1 MTISPSALIDSFA
14 ATAGLLSD
22 IGILIE
28 LPQGRV
34 VHVNPCFTASLGH
47 EGAAVLG
54 RTPSEARWVKDGEAF
69 AAFVAKVAAGGS
81 GNASIQQMLHRDGHV
96 VELSLRGGVLHADHQ
111 RFVQLVAR
119 DVTGIEQL
127 RLEREAIFNGV
138 PVGLALT
145 RARHFVH
152 ANASFERLFG
162 FDPGTLAGQS
172 GRVVWPSDEVYQEFG
187 RRVGPDLARGLTV
200 EVEVRGRARG
210 AGARPHIRLVAKVLD
225 PLRPEVGGTVWICED
240 VSERVRLTEAIQG
253 ALAKAEDASRAKSA
267 FLANMSH
274 ELRTPLNA
282 VLGLARLMQH
292 GPTSDELRREYL
304 DLIADNA
311 SGLTRIVSDIL
322 DLSKI
327 DAGKMALEVVAF
339 DLHELVRTLHASY
352 SVLAKTRGLQFGVS
366 IDAGVPK
373 VVQSDPVRLRQ
384 ILSNFVSN
392 ALKFTSNGSVNISVA
407 PAAPGSTRFSV
418 KDSGC
423 GFDDETRARLFQP
436 FSQAD
441 NSTTRRHGGTGLGLS
456 ICQQL
461 ATLMGGSV
469 GVESRID
476 QGSVFWVDL
485 PLTASQEAPQVSGF
499 GEVEESAMAGLR
511 VLVVED
517 NPVNSLICKAML
529 EQRGMQVVE
538 AANGA
543 LAVAAVAAAADE
555 GKDFDVILMDVQM
568 PVMDGLEATARLRER
583 YPRLKLPI
591 IGLSAAAMTS
601 DRDAALQ
608 AGMNEF
614 TTKPIE
620 PRRLIAAISRAMSRR
635 RL

>member
-1 MTISPSALIDSFA
+1 MTISTSALIDSFA

-34 VHVNPCFTASLGH
+34 VHVNPCFTAALGH
-47 EGAAVLG
+47 EAAAVLG

-69 AAFVAKVAAGGS
+69 AAFVAKVAAGG
-81 GNASIQQMLHRDGHV
+81 GGASIQQVLHRDGHV
-96 VELSLRGGVLHADHQ
+96 VELTLRGGVLHADHQ
-111 RFVQLVAR
+111 RFVQLIAR
-119 DVTGIEQL
+119 DVAGIDQL
-127 RLEREAIFNGV
+127 RLEREAILNGV
-138 PVGLALT
+138 PVGIALT
-145 RARHFVH
+145 RAQRFVH
-152 ANASFERLFG
+152 ANATFERLFG
-162 FDPGTLAGQS
+162 IAPGTLAGQS
-172 GRVVWPSDEVYQEFG
+172 GRDVWPSDEAYVDFG

-200 EVEVRGRARG
+200 EAEVRGLANG
-210 AGARPHIRLVAKVLD
+210 AGVRPHIRLIAKVLD

-240 VSERVRLTEAIQG
+240 VSERVGLTEALQS
-253 ALAKAEDASRAKSA
+253 ALAKAEAASRAKSA

-327 DAGKMALEVVAF
+327 DAGKMTLEVVAF

-352 SVLAKTRGLQFGVS
+352 SVLARTRGLQFGVS
-366 IDAGVPK
+366 IDAGVPQ
-373 VVQSDPVRLRQ
+373 VVQADPVRLRQ

-392 ALKFTSNGSVNISVA
+392 ALKFTSAGSVNIRVA
-407 PAAPGSTRFSV
+407 PSAAGTRFAV
-418 KDSGC
+418 HDSGC
-423 GFDDETRARLFQP
+423 GFDDETRTRLFQP

-456 ICQQL
+456 ICREL
-461 ATLMGGSV
+461 AVLMGGGV
-469 GVESRID
+469 GVESRVD

-485 PLTASQEAPQVSGF
+485 PLTASQQAPEVSGF
-499 GEVEESAMAGLR
+499 GEVDESAMAGLR

-517 NPVNSLICKAML
+517 NPVNSLICRAML
-529 EQRGMQVVE
+529 KQRGMHVVE

-620 PRRLIAAISRAMSRR
+620 PHRLIAAISRAISRR